1 MKNPH
6 NQGALCAVVCAESQR
21 HPQRGAAL
29 LEYALVV
36 ALVAVVGISGV
47 GSVGQTLNRK
57 FVDAAIALE
66 VGTGTIIPCEED
78 PTQSHCNI
86 TGNGS
91 AW

>member
-47 GSVGQTLNRK
+47 RGLGEKIRLSLQSTALAVGAGSFCDQNNP
-57 FVDAAIALE
+57 DW
-66 VGTGTIIPCEED
+66 PDC
-78 PTQSHCNI
+78 
-86 TGNGS
+86 
-91 AW
+91 

>member
-6 NQGALCAVVCAESQR
+6 NQGALCVVVCAESQR

-47 GSVGQTLNRK
+47 SSVGLGLQASMWHSTTA
-57 FVDAAIALE
+57 FVQAGA
-66 VGTGTIIPCEED
+66 GTICQPGEPCDD
-78 PTQSHCNI
+78 PFGQ
-86 TGNGS
+86 
-91 AW
+91 

>member
-47 GSVGQTLNRK
+47 GSVGQVLERSFGTSQALVAGAGAGCQPNDPRC
-57 FVDAAIALE
+57 VNEDDAF
-66 VGTGTIIPCEED
+66 G
-78 PTQSHCNI
+78 Q
-86 TGNGS
+86 
-91 AW
+91 

>member
-36 ALVAVVGISGV
+36 ALVGVVGISGV
-47 GSVGQTLNRK
+47 RGLGEALDSK
-57 FVDAAIALE
+57 FTRINASLE
-66 VGTGTIIPCEED
+66 PASATICD
-78 PTQSHCNI
+78 PDDICP
-86 TGNGS
+86 
-91 AW
+91 W

>member
-47 GSVGQTLNRK
+47 RSL
-57 FVDAAIALE
+57 
-66 VGTGTIIPCEED
+66 GTELRSSLINSAGLVAGAGAGCD
-78 PTQSHCNI
+78 PGDVCP
-86 TGNGS
+86 
-91 AW
+91 W

>member
-6 NQGALCAVVCAESQR
+6 NQGALCVVVCAESQR

-47 GSVGQTLNRK
+47 RGLGDQIFLKFTDASVLVAG
-57 FVDAAIALE
+57 AGA
-66 VGTGTIIPCEED
+66 GCD
-78 PTQSHCNI
+78 PAYDPDCTYSNPA
-86 TGNGS
+86 N
-91 AW
+91 